1 MRVLCSHERDPI
13 SSQCAPARR
22 KRRAPPKAKPQR
34 EKTAEPARP
43 PVPCPPSRS
52 DGLFRTAIETGR
64 TRLLITG
71 TVMALA
77 FVIVGVRVVDLTVM
91 RTPSEPQQAN
101 RSRSG
106 TIETE
111 RADIVDRNGVLLA
124 TSLST
129 VSLSANP
136 RHIMDTDAA
145 TQQLLRIMPEL
156 DADKLARDLSSE
168 RRFVW
173 VKRRLTP
180 RQQYAVNELG
190 IPGLEFHREET
201 RVYPHGRL
209 MSHVL
214 GHNDVDNRG
223 LAGLEKTFNDRLRM
237 DNRPMKLSLDVR
249 VQYILRDELAQAMQR
264 FGAKGAAGVVL
275 DVRSGEV
282 AAMVSLPDFDAN
294 HPSVAN
300 DDQRFNRATLG
311 VYELGSTFKIF
322 TTAQALDAGIVDMN
336 GGYDASKPLKVS
348 RYTIRDYHAKNRWL
362 SVPEIFMYSSNIG
375 AAKMAIDIG
384 GPAQK
389 AFLADLG
396 FLDPAAV
403 ELPEVGRPMVP
414 DPWRPIN
421 TMTIAFGHGL
431 SVSPLHLAAGVGAMV
446 NGGRALAPTL
456 IKMPD
461 DVQRQGK
468 QVISERTSEQIRRLL
483 RLVVAEGTG
492 RKANAPGYLVGGK
505 TGTAEKIG
513 TRGRYERKA
522 LISSFVGAFPMTR
535 PRYVVYAVLDEPK
548 GNKETH
554 GYATGGWVAAPIVK
568 GVVERMAPILG
579 IAPINPDTPE
589 VRQVLAIDPPRDG
602 RRLASY

>member
-1 MRVLCSHERDPI
+1 MRSLYPHDRDPI
-13 SSQCAPARR
+13 SQCGAARRRRKAPA
-22 KRRAPPKAKPQR
+22 KPKPQR
-34 EKTAEPARP
+34 EKSVEPARP
-43 PVPCPPSRS
+43 PVPCPPARA

-91 RTPSEPQQAN
+91 RTPSEPLQAK

-106 TIETE
+106 AIETE

-129 VSLSANP
+129 VALSANP
-136 RHIMDTDAA
+136 RHIDDPDEVVS
-145 TQQLLRIMPEL
+145 QLLRIMPEL
-156 DADKLARDLSSE
+156 NAEKLRRDLSSD
-168 RRFVW
+168 RRFVY
-173 VKRRLTP
+173 VKRQLTP
-180 RQQYAVNELG
+180 RQQYAVNQLG
-190 IPGLEFHREET
+190 IPGLEFHRDET

-209 MSHVL
+209 LSHVL
-214 GHNDVDNRG
+214 GYNDIDNRG

-237 DNRPMKLSLDVR
+237 DGRPMRLSMDVR
-249 VQYILRDELAQAMQR
+249 VQYILRDELAQAMAR
-264 FGAKGAAGVVL
+264 FDAKGAAGVVL
-275 DVRSGEV
+275 DVQTGEV

-294 HPSVAN
+294 HHAAAADEN
-300 DDQRFNRATLG
+300 KFNRATLG

-336 GGYDASKPLKVS
+336 GGYDASKPLRVS
-348 RYTIRDYHAKNRWL
+348 RFTIRDYHAKNRWL

-375 AAKMAIDIG
+375 AAKMAMDIG

-403 ELPEVGRPMVP
+403 ELPEVGRPIVP
-414 DPWRPIN
+414 EPWRPIN
-421 TMTIAFGHGL
+421 TMTISFGHGL
-431 SVSPLHLAAGVGAMV
+431 SISPLHLAAGVGAMV
-446 NGGRALAPTL
+446 NGGRVFAPTL
-456 IKMPD
+456 VKMPAE
-461 DVQRQGK
+461 VQRHGK
-468 QVISERTSEQIRRLL
+468 QVISERTSAQIRNLL

-513 TRGRYERKA
+513 ARGRYERKA

-535 PRYVVYAVLDEPK
+535 PRYVVYAVLDEPQ
-548 GNKETH
+548 GNKDTH
-554 GYATGGWVAAPIVK
+554 GYATGGWVAAPVVK
-568 GVVERMAPILG
+568 RVVERMAPILG
-579 IAPINPDTPE
+579 IAPLNPEAPDI
-589 VRQVLAIDPPRDG
+589 RQALAIDPPRDG
-602 RRLASY
+602 RKLASY

>member
-1 MRVLCSHERDPI
+1 MRRLYPHDRDPI
-13 SSQCAPARR
+13 SQCGAAR
-22 KRRAPPKAKPQR
+22 KRRKAPPKPKPQR

-43 PVPCPPSRS
+43 PVPCPPARA

-77 FVIVGVRVVDLTVM
+77 FVIVGVRIVDLTVM
-91 RTPSEPQQAN
+91 RTPSEPLQAK

-106 TIETE
+106 AIETE

-129 VSLSANP
+129 VALSANP
-136 RHIMDTDAA
+136 RRILDPDEA
-145 TQQLLRIMPEL
+145 TRQLLRIMPEL
-156 DADKLARDLSSE
+156 DAEKLARDLSSD
-168 RRFVW
+168 RRFVY
-173 VKRRLTP
+173 VKRQLTP
-180 RQQYAVNELG
+180 RQQYAINQLG
-190 IPGLEFHREET
+190 IPGLEFHRDET

-209 MSHVL
+209 LSHVL
-214 GHNDVDNRG
+214 GYNDIDNQG
-223 LAGLEKTFNDRLRM
+223 LAGLESTFNDRLRM
-237 DNRPMKLSLDVR
+237 DNRPLRLSLDVR
-249 VQYILRDELAQAMQR
+249 VQYILRDELAQAMDR
-264 FGAKGAAGVVL
+264 FDAKGAAGVVL
-275 DVRSGEV
+275 DVQTGEV
-282 AAMVSLPDFDAN
+282 AALVSLPDFDAN
-294 HPSVAN
+294 HQGAAN
-300 DDQRFNRATLG
+300 DDQLFNRATKG

-322 TTAQALDAGIVDMN
+322 TTAQALDAGIVDMD
-336 GGYDASKPLKVS
+336 GGYDASKPLRVS
-348 RYTIRDYHAKNRWL
+348 RFTIRDYHAKNRWL

-375 AAKMAIDIG
+375 AAKMALDIG

-403 ELPEVGRPMVP
+403 ELPEVGRPLAP
-414 DPWRPIN
+414 EPWRPIN

-446 NGGRALAPTL
+446 NGGRMLAPTL
-456 IKMPD
+456 IKLPE
-461 DVQRQGK
+461 DVQRPGK
-468 QVISERTSEQIRRLL
+468 QVISERTSAQIRGLL

-505 TGTAEKIG
+505 TGTAEKPG
-513 TRGRYERKA
+513 ARGRYDRKS
-522 LISSFVGAFPMTR
+522 LISSFVGAFPMTQ
-535 PRYVVYAVLDEPK
+535 PRYLVYAVLDEPQ

-554 GYATGGWVAAPIVK
+554 GYATGGWVAAPVVK
-568 GVVERMAPILG
+568 RVVERMAPILG
-579 IAPINPDTPE
+579 IAPLDPETPE
-589 VRQVLAIDPPRDG
+589 VRQALAIDPPRDG

>member
-1 MRVLCSHERDPI
+1 MRGLYPHDRDPI
-13 SSQCAPARR
+13 SQCGAARR
-22 KRRAPPKAKPQR
+22 RRKAPPKPKPPR
-34 EKTAEPARP
+34 EKAAEPARP
-43 PVPCPPSRS
+43 PVPCPPARA

-91 RTPSEPQQAN
+91 RTPSEPLQAK

-106 TIETE
+106 AIATE

-129 VSLSANP
+129 VALSANP
-136 RHIMDTDAA
+136 RRIIDPDEA
-145 TQQLLRIMPEL
+145 TRQLLRIMPEL
-156 DADKLARDLSSE
+156 DAEKLARDLSSD
-168 RRFVW
+168 RRFVYI
-173 VKRRLTP
+173 KRQLTP
-180 RQQYAVNELG
+180 RQQYAVNQLG
-190 IPGLEFHREET
+190 IPGLEFHRDET

-209 MSHVL
+209 LSHVL
-214 GHNDVDNRG
+214 GFNDIDNQG

-237 DNRPMKLSLDVR
+237 DGRPLRLSLDVR
-249 VQYILRDELAQAMQR
+249 IQYILRDELAQAMTR
-264 FGAKGAAGVVL
+264 FDAKGAAGVVL
-275 DVRSGEV
+275 DVRTGEI
-282 AAMVSLPDFDAN
+282 AAMASLPDFDAN
-294 HPSVAN
+294 HYATAN

-322 TTAQALDAGIVDMN
+322 TTAQALDAGIVDMS
-336 GGYDASKPLKVS
+336 GGYDASKPLRVS

-375 AAKMAIDIG
+375 AAKMAMDIG

-396 FLDPAAV
+396 FLNPAAV
-403 ELPEVGRPMVP
+403 ELPEVGRPLAP
-414 DPWRPIN
+414 EPWRPIN

-431 SVSPLHLAAGVGAMV
+431 SVSPLHLATGVGAMV
-446 NGGRALAPTL
+446 NGGRVFAPTL
-456 IKMPD
+456 MKMPE
-461 DVQRQGK
+461 DVERQGK
-468 QVISERTSEQIRRLL
+468 QVISERTSAQIRRLL

-505 TGTAEKIG
+505 TGTAEKTG
-513 TRGRYERKA
+513 ARGRYDRKS

-535 PRYVVYAVLDEPK
+535 PLYVVYAVLDEPQ

-554 GYATGGWVAAPIVK
+554 GYATGGWVAAPVVK
-568 GVVERMAPILG
+568 RVVERMAPILG
-579 IAPINPDTPE
+579 IAPLDPEAPE
-589 VRQVLAIDPPRDG
+589 VRQALAIDPPRGG
-602 RRLASY
+602 RSLASY